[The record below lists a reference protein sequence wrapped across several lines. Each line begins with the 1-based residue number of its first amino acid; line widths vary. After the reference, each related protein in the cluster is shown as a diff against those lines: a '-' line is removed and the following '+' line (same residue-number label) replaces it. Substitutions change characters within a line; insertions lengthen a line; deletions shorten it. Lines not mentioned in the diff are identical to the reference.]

1 MERTRASSRRRALPV
16 LAAFVT
22 VALLGVV
29 SPSAA
34 QAAVPDRPARTWG
47 VGPADSTSSTIGAPR
62 VLAILPLGDRIV
74 VGGTFDSVIDP
85 SGKEYPSRNI
95 AVFSASTGAADLT
108 FGGAANNSVTSLATD
123 GAGTV
128 YVGGTFGTVNGV
140 ARRGLAAL
148 DASTGNL
155 LPWAPSVVSPGQVDA
170 LAYAGGAVYAGGN
183 FAGLSD
189 GVTVSRPYLAKIGAT
204 SGAVDPAWTP
214 APNDRVRAL
223 DVASDGTARLFVGG
237 DFTSVQAGS
246 STSRLAAVFLGG
258 PGQADLMFRAGP
270 TNGNSYATVYDL
282 ISDGS
287 RLYAAAGGSGGACA
301 ALSSSS
307 GSAIW
312 SDRTNGNV
320 QSVRLYRGLLYC
332 GGHFNG
338 DASFAGQTRYKLAA
352 VDPATGSP
360 TAFAPVVNSAQG
372 VWALGFD
379 ATHLYLGGDFSAIS
393 GIAQPHFAMLLDT
406 GAQTPPRAPTNW
418 AATAASGVV
427 HLSWGP
433 PSSDGGTAL
442 LKYRVYRA
450 LSPGAEDLTKAPL
463 ATLGKTDLAYDDT
476 GVTNGIAYYYVILAT
491 NAIGASPPSNE
502 VVATPQVPPTLTVPG
517 PPTGLTATSL
527 PGLIRLNWI
536 APGSSGGSDVSS
548 YRVYRGTGPGME
560 DMRTPVATLTATSL
574 DDSAALTVG
583 SSYYYVVTATNQL
596 GEGSPSNEAS
606 TVAQAGVPGGPVL
619 SGVMTQGPCAVLQ
632 WTVPPDGGGPI
643 TKYVVVRD
651 SVRLVTLAASAS
663 GPTTYSDAT
672 IAPGSTAVYQVR
684 AVNAVGSGPPSNKV
698 TLTAP

>member
-1 MERTRASSRRRALPV
+1 MT
-16 LAAFVT
+16 VT
-22 VALLGVV
+22 MLGVV

-34 QAAVPDRPARTWG
+34 QAAVPDRPALTWG
-47 VGPADSTSSTIGAPR
+47 VGPAQSTSATVGAPR

-108 FGGAANNSVTSLATD
+108 FSGATNNSVTSLATD

-170 LAYAGGAVYAGGN
+170 LAYAGGVVYAGGN

-204 SGAVDPAWTP
+204 SGAVDPAWTA

-223 DVASDGTARLFVGG
+223 NVASDGTARLFVGG

-246 STSRLAAVFLGG
+246 STSRLAAVSLGS
-258 PGQADLMFRAGP
+258 GQADLTFRAGP
-270 TNGNSYATVYDL
+270 TNGNSHATVYDL

-307 GSAIW
+307 GSTIW
-312 SDRTNGNV
+312 SDHTNGNV
-320 QSVRLYRGLLYC
+320 QSVRLYGGLLYC

-352 VDPATGSP
+352 VDPATGLP

-372 VWALGFD
+372 LWALGFD
-379 ATHLYLGGDFSAIS
+379 AMHLYLGGDFSAIS
-393 GIAQPHFAMLLDT
+393 GVPQPHFAMLVDT
-406 GAQTPPRAPTNW
+406 GAQTPPRAPTNLV
-418 AATAASGVV
+418 ATAASGVV
-427 HLSWGP
+427 HLSWEP

-450 LSPGAEDLTKAPL
+450 VSPGAEDLTKAPL
-463 ATLGKTDLAYDDT
+463 VTLGKTDLAFDDA

-491 NAIGASPPSNE
+491 NAIGAGPPSNE
-502 VVATPQVPPTLTVPG
+502 GVATPQVPPTLTVPG
-517 PPTGLTATSL
+517 PPSGLTAASL
-527 PGLIRLNWI
+527 PGLIRLNWT
-536 APGSSGGSDVSS
+536 APGSSGGSDISS

-560 DMRTPVATLTATSL
+560 DMRTPVETVTATSV
-574 DDSAALTVG
+574 DDSVALTVG
-583 SSYYYVVTATNQL
+583 SSYYYVVTATNQV
-596 GEGSPSNEAS
+596 GEGTPSKEAW
-606 TVAQAGVPGGPVL
+606 TVAQAGVPGEPLL
-619 SGVMTQGPCAVLQ
+619 SGVMKQGPCAVLQ
-632 WTVPPDGGGPI
+632 WTVPADGGSPI
-643 TKYVVVRD
+643 TKYVVIRD
-651 SVRLVTLAASAS
+651 SVRLVTLAAPAI

-672 IAPGSTAVYQVR
+672 MTPGSTAVYQVK
-684 AVNAVGSGPPSNKV
+684 AVNAVGSGPLSNKV